1 MGGLGKII
9 LAFRECIIGQ
19 EMWFFTVYYWM
30 WICDE
35 LLKLLRVM
43 ALVIRQVD
51 TILHILSIISIWEEE
66 MKGLKL
72 RFVLRNVNRIADK
85 LASFGLTYDEEYEY
99 LWTANPFL
107 SLSWRLY
114 PIVEWIKE
122 CSVLYYEK
130 C

>member
-1 MGGLGKII
+1 M
-9 LAFRECIIGQ
+9 
-19 EMWFFTVYYWM
+19 
-30 WICDE
+30 
-35 LLKLLRVM
+35 LRVM

-51 TILHILSIISIWEEE
+51 TILHILSIISTWEEE

-107 SLSWRLY
+107 SLS
-114 PIVEWIKE
+114 
-122 CSVLYYEK
+122 
-130 C
+130 